1 MKKTLRDFP
10 STYVLMLFIL
20 THNFTHNLL
29 TTQFYSHITHKITYF
44 GAYYARFC
52 TYFVSKN
59 SGFCYIF
66 YDEK

>member
-1 MKKTLRDFP
+1 MIGAKTVIFVCL
-10 STYVLMLFIL
+10 
-20 THNFTHNLL
+20 
-29 TTQFYSHITHKITYF
+29 FYSHITHKITYF

-59 SGFCYIF
+59 SGFCYVF